1 MSHQPFETWILTE
14 DPLTAEQLHSLHAH
28 LGVCR
33 ACKRLSAASS
43 DVDQLLR
50 TIPPMRPA
58 NGFTTRW
65 QARLAVRNLQVSR
78 QRQSKQSWW
87 FFYMNAFAALL
98 FLVFL
103 LAQINILV
111 DSPIS
116 FLILSGVH
124 LATTWLSFVSAIQ
137 EILTTFSSVV
147 LRIVPQFWWVV
158 ITIGISILSLIW
170 LISLRKLLFPR
181 RSIQ

>member
-1 MSHQPFETWILTE
+1 MSHQPFETWILAE
-14 DPLTAEQLHSLHAH
+14 EPLTVEQLHSLHAH
-28 LGVCR
+28 FEVCR

-43 DVDQLLR
+43 DVDHLLR
-50 TIPPMRPA
+50 TIPPMQPA
-58 NGFTTRW
+58 IGFTTRW
-65 QARLAVRNLQVSR
+65 RARLAVRSLQVSL
-78 QRQSKQSWW
+78 QRKRKQSWW
-87 FFYMNAFAALL
+87 FFSLNAFAALM

-103 LAQINILV
+103 LAQISIVV

-124 LATTWLSFVSAIQ
+124 LATTWLSFITATQ

-158 ITIGISILSLIW
+158 ITTGISLLSLIW
-170 LISLRKLLFPR
+170 LFSLGKLLFPR